1 MASVKWFK
9 VGEHVQGAQPDPQGR
24 VNISQLAAKYDLDP
38 RTLELDNILVY
49 PDGEGWTPRAVHGG
63 DDREAPIVVTGRPA
77 AGESCSVYR
86 TGNALYGHPVSVPSC
101 PRGFMRCGLSIGM
114 PKADC

>member
-24 VNISQLAAKYDLDP
+24 VNISQLAAEFGLDP
-38 RTLELDNILVY
+38 RSLKLDEILVY

-63 DDREAPIVVTGRPA
+63 DGKEDPIIVTGRPA
-77 AGESCSVYR
+77 AGESLRFYWEC
-86 TGNALYGHPVSVPSC
+86 L
-101 PRGFMRCGLSIGM
+101 I
-114 PKADC
+114 